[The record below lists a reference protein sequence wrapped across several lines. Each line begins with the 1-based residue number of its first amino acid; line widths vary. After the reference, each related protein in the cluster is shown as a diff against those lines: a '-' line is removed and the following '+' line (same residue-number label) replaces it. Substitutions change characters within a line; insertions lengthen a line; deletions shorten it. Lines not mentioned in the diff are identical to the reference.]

1 MSLQPIRK
9 DLSELNTLGVT
20 AMAEQYAEIQNETQL
35 LEVVEFAKASN
46 KEIRVLGG
54 GSNLILRPELTYL
67 VVNSIAKGI
76 SIVSEDH
83 HFAVVSASAG
93 EVWSDFVDW
102 AVRNNL
108 SGIEN
113 LALIPGNVGA
123 SPVQNIGAYGVEVGD
138 VIESV
143 KAYDFESNQWLSFSQ
158 VQCDFGYRN
167 SIFKKHENRYFISE
181 VVLKL
186 SKHFD
191 PVLNYGP
198 LAALKAKSDLSL
210 ADVFK
215 EVVSIRTAKLP
226 DPAVLPNAG
235 SFFKNPIVDR
245 EQREEILNSFPD
257 LVSFEYGSKYKLAA
271 GWLIDQAGLKGR
283 SGPDGVGCYS
293 KQALVLVNPTRA
305 DAESVLRWSDYVKQ
319 QVKLK
324 FGVELEIEP
333 RIW

>member
-35 LEVVEFAKASN
+35 LEVVEFAKASK

-54 GSNLILRPELTYL
+54 GSNLILRRELTYL
-67 VVNSIAKGI
+67 VVNNVAKGI
-76 SIVSEDH
+76 SIVSEDERY
-83 HFAVVSASAG
+83 AVVSARAG

-102 AVRNNL
+102 AVSNNL

-113 LALIPGNVGA
+113 LALIPGSVGA

-143 KAYDFESNQWLSFSQ
+143 KAYDFESNQWFLFTKE
-158 VQCDFGYRN
+158 QCDFGYRN
-167 SIFKKHENRYFISE
+167 SVFKKYENRYFISE
-181 VVLKL
+181 VVFKL
-186 SKHFD
+186 SKLFD
-191 PVLNYGP
+191 PVLDYGP
-198 LAALKAKSDLSL
+198 LAALKAIPDLSVK
-210 ADVFK
+210 DVFK

-235 SFFKNPIVDR
+235 SFFKNPIVGR
-245 EQREEILNSFPD
+245 KQREELLNRFPN

-283 SGPDGVGCYS
+283 SAPDGVGCYS
-293 KQALVLVNPTRA
+293 KQALVLVNPNRA
-305 DAESVLRWSDYVKQ
+305 DAESVLSWSDYVKQ
-319 QVKLK
+319 EVKLK
-324 FGVELEIEP
+324 FGVDLEIEP